1 MTNWIR
7 RDERADDVDRT
18 ELQERLR
25 GISAV
30 MITPFDESGA
40 VDLDGVEATAD
51 FLVRGGMKTIV
62 PLGNTGEF
70 YGLTEVEARA
80 VVEATVA
87 AVAGRAAVV
96 VGVGLSPAQA
106 GNAAEHAHR
115 AGADAIMVHQ
125 PANPYATGSGL
136 CAYYDAV
143 SQRSSLPIVP
153 YVKTPALRLDDLV
166 TVATLPAVVGIK
178 YAVNDLPLF
187 ASAVERTRG
196 SGVVWVCGT
205 AETWAPFFFAGGA
218 EGFTSG
224 LVNVTTGPS
233 LALLEALRQG
243 DQERALGIWAGM
255 RPFEELRALHGDGF
269 NVSVVKEAVRQLGR
283 AAGGVRPPASAVG
296 AEERREIADLLAAW
310 ELSPLTA
317 V

>member
-1 MTNWIR
+1 MTQS
-7 RDERADDVDRT
+7 
-18 ELQERLR
+18 ELQECLR

-30 MITPFDESGA
+30 MITPFDDDTGA
-40 VDLDGVEATAD
+40 VDLAGVQATAE
-51 FLVRGGMKTIV
+51 FLVAGGMKSIV

-70 YGLTEVEARA
+70 YGLTAGEARA

-96 VGVGLSPAQA
+96 VGVGLSPVEA
-106 GNAAEHAHR
+106 GIAAEHAGDV
-115 AGADAIMVHQ
+115 GADAVMVHQ
-125 PANPYATGSGL
+125 PANPYTTGEGL
-136 CAYYDAV
+136 RAYYDAV
-143 SQRSSLPIVP
+143 SRRSGLPLVP
-153 YVKTPALRLDDLV
+153 YVKTPSLRLDDLV
-166 TVATLPAVVGIK
+166 EVATLPEVAGIK

-196 SGVVWVCGT
+196 SAVVWVCGT
-205 AETWAPFFFAGGA
+205 AETWAPFFFAAGA

-243 DQERALGIWAGM
+243 DREGAFAIWARI

-283 AAGGVRPPASAVG
+283 PAGGVRPPASAVG
-296 AEERREIADLLAAW
+296 PEESRTISGLLEAW
-310 ELSPLTA
+310 QLAPLTIA
-317 V
+317 G